1 MWAADPVAQVLT
13 TAVSPDEAPL
23 VKVSP
28 SVNFDEALS
37 VPEFLYLTNN
47 VSGSVPSVATVFT
60 TSATTPGQ
68 QENFNTI
75 TEQQEHFK
83 ELRSNLKTRNHR
95 RHLLQGGNGAVNI
108 EGEKVEA
115 GRRRHL
121 LNGANGEGS

>member
-1 MWAADPVAQVLT
+1 MLDGDLGNFADHT
-13 TAVSPDEAPL
+13 S
-23 VKVSP
+23 
-28 SVNFDEALS
+28 FDE
-37 VPEFLYLTNN
+37 PT
-47 VSGSVPSVATVFT
+47 P

-121 LNGANGEGS
+121 LTSADGEGS